1 MNRLRNEKGSGVKRM
16 VLFPPRCPAEL
27 GHIKSGIFVPIVC
40 AVVLWMLG
48 FYGPKG
54 IVSCEEANLVTPEA
68 AACIERG
75 LQYLVSRQHVDGSF
89 GSGAYRGNIAVT
101 ALAGMA
107 LMCEGSLPNRGRFG
121 EEVNRVLD
129 YVLSN
134 CHENG
139 LILYVPSASRGPMY
153 EHGFATLFLA
163 ECYGS
168 SPRDDL
174 REKLSRAVRLIVTT
188 QNNEGGWRY
197 LPQPLDADISVTI
210 CQIMA
215 LRAARNAGIHV
226 PKETI
231 DRCVDYV
238 KKCQNPD
245 GGFRYMLIPGE
256 SAFARSAAGVVALYS
271 AGIYEGPEI
280 ERGIE
285 YLSRFIPEPGV
296 IRQEPYY
303 FYGHYY
309 CAQAM
314 WQRGGQLWQRYYA
327 GIRDELIAKQQPDGS
342 WSDPISPEF
351 GTAMALLV
359 LQIPNHYLPIFER

>member
-1 MNRLRNEKGSGVKRM
+1 MVHFFHIPWAIACLCFRVGIICIIAFHMILGAFGHPGGSRIA
-16 VLFPPRCPAEL
+16 RAEDA
-27 GHIKSGIFVPIVC
+27 S
-40 AVVLWMLG
+40 
-48 FYGPKG
+48 
-54 IVSCEEANLVTPEA
+54 LVTPEA
-68 AACIERG
+68 AKCIERG
-75 LQYLVSRQHVDGSF
+75 LQYLVSRQHADGSF
-89 GSGAYRGNIAVT
+89 GSGAYRGNVAVT
-101 ALAGMA
+101 SLAGMA
-107 LMCEGSLPNRGRFG
+107 LMCEGSLPKRGRFG
-121 EEVNRVLD
+121 NEINRVLD
-129 YVLSN
+129 YILSN
-134 CHENG
+134 CRENG

-168 SPRDDL
+168 SPRSDL
-174 REKLSRAVRLIVTT
+174 REKLSRAVRLIVNT

-197 LPQPLDADISVTI
+197 LPQRLDADISVTI

-226 PKETI
+226 PKETV

-280 ERGIE
+280 EKGIE

-314 WQRGGQLWQRYYA
+314 WQRGGQLWQRYYT
-327 GIRDELIAKQQPDGS
+327 GIRDELIEKQQPDGS
-342 WSDPISPEF
+342 WTDPISPEF